1 MEEMNRMTQAQRL
14 KWKEDMKEQ
23 LELLE
28 KKKKALKEEEL
39 HERLW
44 VKFDTF

>member
-1 MEEMNRMTQAQRL
+1 MENLEKMTQAQRM
-14 KWKEDMKEQ
+14 KWREDMKEQ

-28 KKKKALKEEEL
+28 QRKKAMKEEEL

-44 VKFDTF
+44 V